1 MKKLLKKYIPSL
13 LWNSVRC
20 WYYTIKESYS
30 KYVLGDYSQAGETL
44 VIRQLLQKL
53 NNDDGF
59 FVEVGANDG
68 KTVSNTFG
76 LVKNG
81 WSGLSVEANP
91 NVFVRLEKN
100 LKKFPKVKA
109 VCLAVAPERG
119 VVKLFF
125 GKNDPQG
132 LLSTI
137 STESSEWF
145 EKHRSESYVEV
156 PGVPMTELLDEQAAP
171 LTLDLLVIDAEGMD
185 YEILLTLD
193 FNKYQPKLIV
203 TEDYELKNEAKFK
216 VLEFAGYS
224 FARRVGC
231 NTFWVRTD

>member
-1 MKKLLKKYIPSL
+1 MKRLIKKYIPVW
-13 LWNSVRC
+13 LWNSFRNRYC
-20 WYYTIKESYS
+20 QTKESYS
-30 KYVLGDYSQAGETL
+30 KYILGDYSQAGETL
-44 VIRQLLQKL
+44 FIRQLLQKS
-53 NNDDGF
+53 NKDGGF
-59 FVEVGANDG
+59 FIEVGANDG

-100 LKKFPKVKA
+100 LRKFPKVKT

-125 GKNDPQG
+125 GKDDPQG

-145 EKHRSESYVEV
+145 EKHRSDSYVEV
-156 PGVPMTELLDEQAAP
+156 PGVPLTELLDEQAAP
-171 LTLDLLVIDAEGMD
+171 LILDLLVIDAEGMD

-193 FNKYQPKLIV
+193 FNKYRPKLIV

-231 NTFWVRTD
+231 NTFWVKTD